1 MRCLVWRH
9 CPVSI
14 PSQRAQPSRR
24 NLAAPHSVRTFAEHG
39 YCVYSAAWNPAA
51 ADVFATASGD
61 CTVKLWDCRAPYS
74 SATLPAHGY
83 EVLAVDWCKYN
94 DAVLATGSVDKTIRL
109 WDVRAPG
116 MPLATLGGHGY
127 AVRRVKWSPWS
138 GRLLFSCSYDMTVAA
153 WDCGPALGGAAL
165 AQPLP
170 PGLAAGETAPPQMDG
185 AAQMLRRWDHHTE
198 FAVGLDASP
207 LVDGLL
213 ASCGWDETACV
224 WHCGSDPRQPM

>member
-1 MRCLVWRH
+1 MY
-9 CPVSI
+9 
-14 PSQRAQPSRR
+14 A
-24 NLAAPHSVRTFAEHG
+24 
-39 YCVYSAAWNPAA
+39 AAWNPTA

-138 GRLLFSCSYDMTVAA
+138 GRLLYSCSYDMTVAA

-170 PGLAAGETAPPQMDG
+170 SGLAAGQQMPPPQVDG

-224 WHCGSDPRQPM
+224 WPCGGDPRQPGM